1 MACLLAVRVACC
13 WCGVEAAEGLVLSVV
28 VGVSAALLEVAS
40 RCDGLEAE
48 LGDVSCGIVCDWA
61 ITIPAG
67 ASEIRAANI
76 SVLRVVMYLSRIC

>member
-1 MACLLAVRVACC
+1 MLS
-13 WCGVEAAEGLVLSVV
+13 LVLGDSV
-28 VGVSAALLEVAS
+28 ALLEVAS

-76 SVLRVVMYLSRIC
+76 SVLRVVMYLSRIR

>member
-1 MACLLAVRVACC
+1 MACLLAIWVDVC
-13 WCGVEAAEGLVLSVV
+13 WWGEEAADGLVLSLVAGASV
-28 VGVSAALLEVAS
+28 ALLEVAA
-40 RCDGLEAE
+40 RCEGLEAE

>member
-1 MACLLAVRVACC
+1 MACLLAIWVASR
-13 WCGVEAAEGLVLSVV
+13 WWGEEAAAGLELSLVAGASVV
-28 VGVSAALLEVAS
+28 GLWVDS

-76 SVLRVVMYLSRIC
+76 SVLRVVMYLSQIR

>member
-1 MACLLAVRVACC
+1 MACLLAMRVDCC
-13 WCGVEAAEGLVLSVV
+13 WCGVEAEDGLVLSLL
-28 VGVSAALLEVAS
+28 VGASVALLEVAA
-40 RCDGLEAE
+40 RCDGLDAE

-76 SVLRVVMYLSRIC
+76 SVLRVVMYLSRIR

>member
-1 MACLLAVRVACC
+1 MACLLAIRVDSC
-13 WCGVEAAEGLVLSVV
+13 WWGVEAAEGLVLSLVLGDSV
-28 VGVSAALLEVAS
+28 ALLEVAS

-76 SVLRVVMYLSRIC
+76 SVLRVVMYLSRIR